1 MLTQASKSSSDRE
14 ADALVAGRRRPL
26 VMASVVCAA
35 LSAAVGVALSIS
47 TLSSDKLVF
56 GGFERAFA
64 SRTTPQDARRATA
77 YDGIAASEDFWLH
90 VAAGDQ
96 AKVINAVAV
105 GREITVT
112 NADGQRRLTVTG
124 VRDVSQTATHISN
137 RDGASRVLFLTCREA
152 DAGSVRE
159 IRLIMDDVGAE
170 QPSGSAAPAGKGVP
184 TT

>member
-1 MLTQASKSSSDRE
+1 MLTQASKPSSTRE
-14 ADALVAGRRRPL
+14 VAAPL
-26 VMASVVCAA
+26 AGSRHSLAKSGVICAV
-35 LSAAVGVALSIS
+35 LSAAIGLALNVS
-47 TLSSDKLVF
+47 TLSSDSIVF

-64 SRTTPQDARRATA
+64 SRAAPQDVRRATI
-77 YDGIAASEDFWLH
+77 YDGIAASEDFWLQ
-90 VAAGDQ
+90 VPTEEQ

-112 NADGQRRLTVTG
+112 NADGQRRLTVTSM
-124 VRDVSQTATHISN
+124 RDVSQTATHISN

-159 IRLIMDDVGAE
+159 IRLIMDEVGGKE
-170 QPSGSAAPAGKGVP
+170 PVGPTIPSTKAVP

>member
-1 MLTQASKSSSDRE
+1 MLTQASNSSYDRGVDE
-14 ADALVAGRRRPL
+14 LVTGRRRPL
-26 VMASVVCAA
+26 VMAGVICAA
-35 LSAAVGVALSIS
+35 LSAAVGLALSVS

-64 SRTTPQDARRATA
+64 SRAAPPDTRRATT

-90 VAAGDQ
+90 VAAEDH
-96 AKVINAVAV
+96 AKVVNAVAV

-112 NADGQRRLTVTG
+112 NADGQRRLTVTD

-170 QPSGSAAPAGKGVP
+170 QPSGAAAPAVKGVP

>member
-1 MLTQASKSSSDRE
+1 MLTQASKPSSTGE
-14 ADALVAGRRRPL
+14 VAVPLAGRRRSL
-26 VMASVVCAA
+26 VMAGVICAG
-35 LSAAVGVALSIS
+35 LSAAVGLALNVA
-47 TLSSDKLVF
+47 TLSSDSIVF

-64 SRTTPQDARRATA
+64 SRAAPQDVRRARV
-77 YDGIAASEDFWLH
+77 YDGIAASEDFWLQ
-90 VAAGDQ
+90 VPAEDQ

-112 NADGQRRLTVTG
+112 NADGQRRLTVTD
-124 VRDVSQTATHISN
+124 VRDVSQTATHITT

-159 IRLIMDDVGAE
+159 IRLIMDDE
-170 QPSGSAAPAGKGVP
+170 RAPPPFVPAVPTVKAVP